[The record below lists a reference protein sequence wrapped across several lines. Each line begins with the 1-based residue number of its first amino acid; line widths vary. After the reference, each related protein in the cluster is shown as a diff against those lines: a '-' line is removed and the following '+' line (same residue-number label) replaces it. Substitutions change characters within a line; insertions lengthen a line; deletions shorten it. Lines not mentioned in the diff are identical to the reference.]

1 MRITDGDL
9 AHLFHYGMVIERLDG
24 EGDASLRGQALP
36 HPDNPDVFYFV
47 IRGVGDSWYSREVQP
62 DGSGRYTFTD
72 AWGQRRR
79 IYPLPESEKLWW
91 IDAKAAPREAESTPV
106 PAATSSRDL
115 MAEEPEVASAPE
127 MNYYLGHYDSEWKLL
142 GVWASQSDGAYRQGA
157 PGVAVD
163 RARKMIEARP
173 ADSYWPEW
181 IDALAYAAPDS
192 PDRWDLVKSDEL
204 LTAAQLLAEFE
215 AGDA

>member
-24 EGDASLRGQALP
+24 EGDAPLRGQALP
-36 HPDNPDVFYFV
+36 HPDSPDLFYFV
-47 IRGVGDSWYSREVQP
+47 IRDVGDSWYSREVQT

-72 AWGQRRR
+72 PWGQRRR

-91 IDAKAAPREAESTPV
+91 IDAEAAPREAEPMSAPAVTST
-106 PAATSSRDL
+106 RDL
-115 MAEEPEVASAPE
+115 MAEEPEIVEAPE
-127 MNYYLGHYDSEWKLL
+127 MNYYLAHYDSARELL
-142 GVWASQSDGAYRQGA
+142 GVWASPSDGAYRKGT
-157 PGVAVD
+157 PTVVID
-163 RARKMIEARP
+163 RARKTIESMP

-181 IDALAYAAPDS
+181 IDSLSYAASHPHDQ
-192 PDRWDLVKSDEL
+192 WDLVKVDEL
-204 LTAAQLLAEFE
+204 LTAAELLAVLE